1 MWASRNY
8 LPQHKG
14 ATFGNKVHPAGNS
27 WFNLATITQTTLLK
41 TETKLHFTDVVK
53 SKAVSLEKLLKYE
66 DFSPSQWQI
75 MSLKTKTKTT
85 HDSACLPS
93 QPLGGWQGTVPG
105 QHGPYSET
113 LPQKAKTGW
122 RDDLVF
128 KGTCCSGG
136 GPGLSSHTHLSSG
149 GSDALSWPPDDCMHA
164 MYRRQ
169 QNT

>member
-1 MWASRNY
+1 MWASRDY

-27 WFNLATITQTTLLK
+27 WFNLATITQTILLK

-66 DFSPSQWQI
+66 DFSPPQWQI
-75 MSLKTKTKTT
+75 MSLKTKTT

-93 QPLGGWQGTVPG
+93 QPLGGWQGTVP
-105 QHGPYSET
+105 
-113 LPQKAKTGW
+113 GW

-149 GSDALSWPPDDCMHA
+149 GSDALSWPPGDCMHA

>member
-1 MWASRNY
+1 MTNHVLKNQNQNYPRQCMSAIPALRRLTRDCSRPAWA
-8 LPQHKG
+8 
-14 ATFGNKVHPAGNS
+14 
-27 WFNLATITQTTLLK
+27 I
-41 TETKLHFTDVVK
+41 
-53 SKAVSLEKLLKYE
+53 
-66 DFSPSQWQI
+66 
-75 MSLKTKTKTT
+75 
-85 HDSACLPS
+85 
-93 QPLGGWQGTVPG
+93 
-105 QHGPYSET
+105 SET

-149 GSDALSWPPDDCMHA
+149 GSDALSWPPEDCMHA